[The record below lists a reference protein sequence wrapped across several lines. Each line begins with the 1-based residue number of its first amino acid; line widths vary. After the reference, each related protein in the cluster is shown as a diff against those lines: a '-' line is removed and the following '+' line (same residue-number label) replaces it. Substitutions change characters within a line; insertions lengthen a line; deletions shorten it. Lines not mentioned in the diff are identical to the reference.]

1 MSRGDG
7 VAAGGDSC
15 EHERL
20 RDRGDSRLIGGHII
34 TRHHIDPLSVGGIIA
49 ERLHQGREAP
59 RIISPVVISH
69 KDDGGGRVVGV
80 GSNERVDSAAKG
92 GDVRLASGACLDDD
106 IAVFSAPLV
115 ELAGDFIPVDM
126 PGSGVGAIA
135 GDGEIVATLHIQ
147 V

>member
-49 ERLHQGREAP
+49 DHIGSMGKYL
-59 RIISPVVISH
+59 PVE
-69 KDDGGGRVVGV
+69 D
-80 GSNERVDSAAKG
+80 
-92 GDVRLASGACLDDD
+92 CLK
-106 IAVFSAPLV
+106 
-115 ELAGDFIPVDM
+115 
-126 PGSGVGAIA
+126 
-135 GDGEIVATLHIQ
+135 EIR
-147 V
+147 